1 MAKKYFQGDS
11 GFKLL
16 SSKNATLKPMLTKL
30 KDYKMSL
37 YLETDDGVLTG
48 IPRLKLISEDIKVF
62 QGIYK
67 ILSSNK
73 TVKSTLEKPNNQAL
87 FEIPS
92 FKFRLYKSGGRLTN
106 VIDNDGN
113 MIGNKTPSP
122 QQGEDGTRYC
132 LENGSSG
139 MPSKEAINKAV
150 GFEFDKSWHGNFEK
164 TYAAILT
171 VIPKAK
177 LSSYDFYRD
186 SNKKKLDVL
195 NKITDE
201 SILPD
206 SKDNWNPADIWA
218 VKKSI
223 SAKLTA
229 EGNALYNKLKLKQA
243 GIEDLNKWVEEKF
256 KTKDLIGIS
265 LKKVEGPKGNIVL
278 VQVDSSLDKN
288 ITYMGPSEKFKFIT
302 TNSYVDF
309 LLKIKVYKDDTLY
322 RFRFRPRA
330 ASGQLKTYGEG
341 QAQDAKTFDGAI
353 SSDLV
358 NELFPKVGAWIKY
371 CETELKTMKTVYDTC
386 VGQKLDPDFAKFI
399 KANTYSLVHVEG
411 MNEKIDDP
419 YKIRRACVLLYYI
432 WHMEKVPDQK
442 KVFKKMYMAAKK
454 MNAFSSI
461 HYKVYG

>member
-11 GFKLL
+11 GFKVLVG
-16 SSKNATLKPMLTKL
+16 KNAALKTVLPKL
-30 KDYKMSL
+30 KDYKMYL
-37 YLETDDGVLTG
+37 YLETDDGTLTG

-62 QGIYK
+62 QSIYK
-67 ILSSNK
+67 ILSSEK
-73 TVKSTLEKPNNQAL
+73 TLKSTLEKPNNQAL
-87 FEIPS
+87 FEASS

-113 MIGNKTPSP
+113 MVGNKTPSP

-132 LENGSSG
+132 LEFGSKAF
-139 MPSKEAINKAV
+139 PSKEAINKAV
-150 GFEFDKSWHGNFEK
+150 GFEFDKSWHSNFEK
-164 TYAAILT
+164 TYNAILT
-171 VIPKAK
+171 VIPKAQ

-218 VKKSI
+218 VKKTT
-223 SAKLTA
+223 SAKLQT
-229 EGNALYNKLKLKQA
+229 EGSVLYTKLKEKKL
-243 GIEDLNKWVEEKF
+243 GIEDLNKWVETKF
-256 KTKDLIGIS
+256 KSKDLIGIS
-265 LKKVEGPKGNIVL
+265 LKKVDGPKGNIVL
-278 VQVDSSLDKN
+278 VKVDSSLDKN
-288 ITYMGPSEKFKFIT
+288 IVYESVSEKFKYNT
-302 TNSYVDF
+302 LNSYVDF
-309 LLKIKVYKDDTLY
+309 LLKIKVYKDTTLY

-358 NELFPKVGAWIKY
+358 NTLFPKIQGWIKY
-371 CETELKTMKTVYDTC
+371 CETDLKTMKTVYDTC
-386 VGQKLDPDFAKFI
+386 VSQTLDKDFAKFI
-399 KANTYSLVHVEG
+399 QANKYTLVQVEG
-411 MNEKIDDP
+411 MDEKIADP

-432 WHMEKVPDQK
+432 WHMEKVDK
-442 KVFKKMYMAAKK
+442 KKAFKEMYMAAKK
-454 MNAFSSI
+454 MNSFSSI

>member
-1 MAKKYFQGDS
+1 MAKKYFQGDA
-11 GFKLL
+11 GFKMLVTK
-16 SSKNATLKPMLTKL
+16 STNLKTVLPKL

-37 YLETDDGVLTG
+37 YLETDDGVISG
-48 IPRLKLISEDIKVF
+48 IPKLKLISEDIKVF
-62 QGIYK
+62 QAIYK
-67 ILSSNK
+67 VLSSER
-73 TVKSTLEKPNNQAL
+73 TVKSTLEKPNTQAL
-87 FEIPS
+87 FEMPS

-113 MIGNKTPSP
+113 MIGNKVPSP

-132 LENGSSG
+132 LEYGSKG
-139 MPSKEAINKAV
+139 MPTKEAINKAV

-164 TYAAILT
+164 TYAAITT
-171 VIPKAK
+171 VIPKGQLA
-177 LSSYDFYRD
+177 SYDFYRD

-218 VKKSI
+218 VKKSA
-223 SAKLTA
+223 STKLQSEGAALYAKLK
-229 EGNALYNKLKLKQA
+229 EKKL
-243 GIEDLNKWVEEKF
+243 GIEDLNKWVETKF
-256 KTKDLIGIS
+256 KSKDLIGIS

-278 VQVDSSLDKN
+278 VKVDSSLEKN
-288 ITYMGPSEKFKFIT
+288 ISYEGISEKFKYNT

-309 LLKIKVYKDDTLY
+309 LLKMKTYKDVTLY

-353 SSDLV
+353 SSELMG
-358 NELFPKVGAWIKY
+358 ELFPRIQGWIKY

-386 VGQKLDPDFAKFI
+386 ISQTVDKDFAKFI
-399 KANTYSLVHVEG
+399 LAKKYTLVQVEG
-411 MNEKIDDP
+411 MDEKIADP

-432 WHMEKVPDQK
+432 YHMEKVDK
-442 KVFKKMYMAAKK
+442 KKAFKRMYMAAKK